1 MPNWCFTKYVLEG
14 NEQETKALYELMK
27 ELEAKEKPA
36 VPNGFGTTWL
46 GCLVKALG
54 GEWES
59 IRCRGTWEYIEL
71 ENGILNITTDTAW
84 APCNETFDFICK
96 KFQSLRYYY
105 QAEEP
110 GLELYTTNDADG
122 DFFLDRYLVDIH
134 APDGEF
140 YHEYF
145 ESLTEAYE
153 WIEETFDC
161 SVKSEDDVK
170 SLHKRWDK
178 ECDGYCYVHEFVI
191 E

>member
-1 MPNWCFTKYVLEG
+1 MPNWCFTKYALEG

-46 GCLVKALG
+46 GCLVNALG
-54 GEWES
+54 GVWEN

-71 ENGILNITTDTAW
+71 ENGILNIMTETAW
-84 APCNETFDFICK
+84 APCNECFDFICK

-110 GLELYTTNDADG
+110 GLGLYTTNDADG
-122 DFFLDRYLVDIH
+122 QFFFDRYLVDIH
-134 APDGEF
+134 APDGEC

-145 ESLTEAYE
+145 ETLADAYE
-153 WIEETFDC
+153 WIGDAFGYP
-161 SVKSEDDVK
+161 VKSKDDVK
-170 SLHKRWDK
+170 SLHRQWDK
-178 ECDGYCYVHEFVI
+178 ECGGYCYVHEFVI